1 MQTIPGRRRRTPN
14 DSEDDGREGVKRMR
28 GLEDLGIGIVS
39 KRKGPSTSTPD
50 MLQQDSTAHNSSN
63 TGSCLV
69 NGTIVNGVKSHYSTL
84 KRKRSQVTTIH
95 ESLKRK
101 SRRRQLTKVLETTAM
116 VSVPVTCDQLP
127 TSSSSLICAVPDGK
141 TKRLDSNDSKKSSLQ
156 TINNSNSNEAACVN
170 GSSLNIQDKGCEASE
185 IGDIVKEEA
194 PGTSHKFLRD
204 VGNEKHT
211 ADFSPTLASCSSG
224 KPEDGVLGQQSSQL
238 CQSEVPSLRNGS
250 HRTEKGSSK
259 WQSKGKRN
267 LRNTSKNRK
276 GGPRKHV
283 NMDNESSNYQAGMP
297 NSDGVSQGAGPKA
310 EGSIGG
316 GASASN
322 NLTTQSWSKQVVEGQ
337 LDGFEDLGKHDMGA
351 TEMKPLPNEL
361 LTPQKSLPHRQ
372 SRLPGKDLSSDALL
386 FDVKLEVKS
395 SYRPQ
400 HVPLVSLA
408 SKLNGKAFIG
418 HPVTVEVLD
427 NGHCDTLLRGI
438 RHDSEA
444 RDGYCMV
451 RPNSTTRRK
460 PSKKLSRY
468 SKSSKTKKKPSLLNK
483 KIRRLSSL
491 TGHRQS
497 EEKQKAMADKAKGPV
512 ISCIPLKVV
521 FSRISEAV
529 SVQVQSSK
537 P

>member
-1 MQTIPGRRRRTPN
+1 
-14 DSEDDGREGVKRMR
+14 MR
-28 GLEDLGIGIVS
+28 GLEDLGIGVVS

-50 MLQQDSTAHNSSN
+50 MLQQDSTAHDSSN
-63 TGSCLV
+63 TGSYLV

-84 KRKRSQVTTIH
+84 KRKRSQVTNVH

-101 SRRRQLTKVLETTAM
+101 SRRRQLTKVLETTVM

-127 TSSSSLICAVPDGK
+127 NSGSSLICAVPDGK
-141 TKRLDSNDSKKSSLQ
+141 TKRLDSNDLKKSSLQ
-156 TINNSNSNEAACVN
+156 TINNSNSNESACEN
-170 GSSLNIQDKGCEASE
+170 GSSLNIHDQGCEASE

-194 PGTSHKFLRD
+194 PGTSHKLLRD

-224 KPEDGVLGQQSSQL
+224 KPQDGVLGQQSSQL
-238 CQSEVPSLRNGS
+238 CQSEAPSLRNGS
-250 HRTEKGSSK
+250 HRTDKGSSK

-297 NSDGVSQGAGPKA
+297 GAGPKA
-310 EGSIGG
+310 EGSIVG

-322 NLTTQSWSKQVVEGQ
+322 NLTTQSRSKQVVEGQ
-337 LDGFEDLGKHDMGA
+337 LDGFEDLGKHNMGA
-351 TEMKPLPNEL
+351 TEMKPLPDES
-361 LTPQKSLPHRQ
+361 LTPQKSLPYRH
-372 SRLPGKDLSSDALL
+372 SRLLGKDHSSDALL
-386 FDVKLEVKS
+386 FDVMLEVKS

-418 HPVTVEVLD
+418 HPLTVEVLD
-427 NGHCDTLLRGI
+427 NGHCDTLLSGI
-438 RHDSEA
+438 QHDVEA
-444 RDGYCMV
+444 QDGYGMV

-460 PSKKLSRY
+460 PSKKLLRY
-468 SKSSKTKKKPSLLNK
+468 SKSSKTKKPSLLNK

-491 TGHRQS
+491 NGRRLS

-521 FSRISEAV
+521 FSRINEAV
-529 SVQVQSSK
+529 SVQVESSK